1 MKPLEP
7 ESSASANSAT
17 SACWCEEWDL
27 NPHGITIRPSNVR
40 VCLFRHLRKTTLK
53 YYTFCFQISQAILEN
68 CQKNF
73 CKLLFDEIIVNYSES
88 AGGFFFP
95 FFVNMFCN
103 SSVGHVDFDFKRRLV
118 RFDYFKKHVVSAVGI
133 FLIVACVFLFAFV
146 VHPVQFDVV
155 AYNLAQAGG
164 NAHEEMC
171 KTNSAFRRNRVHSF
185 VSFAGE
191 RISN

>member
-1 MKPLEP
+1 
-7 ESSASANSAT
+7 
-17 SACWCEEWDL
+17 
-27 NPHGITIRPSNVR
+27 
-40 VCLFRHLRKTTLK
+40 
-53 YYTFCFQISQAILEN
+53 
-68 CQKNF
+68 
-73 CKLLFDEIIVNYSES
+73 
-88 AGGFFFP
+88 
-95 FFVNMFCN
+95 MFCN

-171 KTNSAFRRNRVHSF
+171 KTNSPSGVIEYIASF
-185 VSFAGE
+185 DAPLLTAATKFAS
-191 RISN
+191 INCINACLQSI